1 MEQLLRV
8 QLPHHTKMGQGSEGV
23 NMEGY
28 NLIFEG
34 GSMDQL
40 HLYAITIIIALV
52 GYFLRGV
59 ADDLKGLT
67 TDYNQHVAQLP
78 FQYVQKED
86 HELDLA
92 LIRQEEEK
100 RMDRIETMLIRIF
113 DRLEN
118 TVTKLDHAPCLT
130 KK

>member
-1 MEQLLRV
+1 ME
-8 QLPHHTKMGQGSEGV
+8 
-23 NMEGY
+23 
-28 NLIFEG
+28 
-34 GSMDQL
+34 
-40 HLYAITIIIALV
+40 
-52 GYFLRGV
+52 
-59 ADDLKGLT
+59 
-67 TDYNQHVAQLP
+67 YNQHVAQLP

>member
-1 MEQLLRV
+1 ME
-8 QLPHHTKMGQGSEGV
+8 QGSEGV

-67 TDYNQHVAQLP
+67 TSYNAHVSQLP
-78 FQYVQKED
+78 FMYVQKDD
-86 HELDLA
+86 HEQDLA

-100 RMDRIETMLIRIF
+100 RMDRIETMLVRIM

-118 TVTKLDHAPCLT
+118 TVTKLDHAPCLSS